1 MLQFTVAPFLHDIAL
16 FAVITCL
23 CPWLHPSEIRYT
35 TQTRPTTY
43 HAIVILPTWSSLRL
57 FSTRAGV
64 LQPSRHSH
72 RSPCAFFFSLPR
84 LPTINKTTFA
94 CQSLSARLFERRS
107 PPPSVRL
114 GPSAPQVMQDLQGA
128 IIPAVA
134 RAAKDMYPPDVQA
147 TAKAAISTAL
157 SASLIATT
165 TPTPTMTAVTATATG
180 SPHDGPEGSGECRL
194 LGSFAVL
201 VQLALGALA
210 LLVLVY
216 KRWRERPQRPV
227 KIWFFDASKQVFG
240 SVLVHGANVFM
251 SMLTSGRLSI
261 KVDPAA
267 AAAARRWLMPRG
279 HGADAEKYVPN
290 PCSFYLL
297 NLAIDTTI
305 GIPILILLV
314 RLTTILVSR
323 TPLGKPSES
332 IQSGFYGNPPK
343 WQWWLKQSI
352 IYFCGLFGMK
362 ICVLIIFLVFPWISH
377 VGDWALGWTE
387 GNEKLQIVFV
397 MMLFPLIM
405 NAMQYYIIDSFIKE
419 RTQDEAGDAAAR
431 RPGLGS
437 RESSYDRLSESGDDD
452 HEEELADRGSS
463 LGEGN
468 RAKGGIKAPPR
479 DREYDPEIDGD
490 DERTVIGSASTS
502 GNQQSQALL
511 SKGLLP
517 HE

>member
-1 MLQFTVAPFLHDIAL
+1 
-16 FAVITCL
+16 
-23 CPWLHPSEIRYT
+23 
-35 TQTRPTTY
+35 
-43 HAIVILPTWSSLRL
+43 
-57 FSTRAGV
+57 
-64 LQPSRHSH
+64 
-72 RSPCAFFFSLPR
+72 
-84 LPTINKTTFA
+84 
-94 CQSLSARLFERRS
+94 
-107 PPPSVRL
+107 
-114 GPSAPQVMQDLQGA
+114 MQDLQGA

-134 RAAKDMYPPDVQA
+134 RAAKDIFSPDVQA

-157 SASLIATT
+157 SASLTASTNPTATMAA
-165 TPTPTMTAVTATATG
+165 PTATAMG
-180 SPHDGPEGSGECRL
+180 RPHDGPEGSGECRL
-194 LGSFAVL
+194 LGPFAVL
-201 VQLALGALA
+201 VQLALGGLA

-216 KRWRERPQRPV
+216 KRWKERPQRPV

-240 SVLVHGANVFM
+240 SVLVHGGNVFM

-261 KVDPAA
+261 KMDPTAA
-267 AAAARRWLMPRG
+267 VAARRWLIPRA
-279 HGADAEKYVPN
+279 HGVDADKYMPN

-314 RLTTILVSR
+314 RLTTFFVSH
-323 TPLGKPSES
+323 TPLGKPAES

-362 ICVLIIFLVFPWISH
+362 ICVLIIFLVFPWIGH

-405 NAMQYYIIDSFIKE
+405 NGMQYYIIDSFIKE
-419 RTQDEAGDAAAR
+419 RTQDEAGDAGST
-431 RPGLGS
+431 RPGFGS
-437 RESSYDRLSESGDDD
+437 RENSYDRLSESGDDD

-463 LGEGN
+463 LGQGN
-468 RAKGGIKAPPR
+468 RTKGGIKATPR
-479 DREYDPEIDGD
+479 DREYDPETDGD
-490 DERTVIGSASTS
+490 DERTIIGSASTS
-502 GNQQSQALL
+502 GNQQGQALL